1 MPTIHTVKA
10 RKVFNSRGAPTIE
23 VEVHTDGCGGRAL
36 APSGASTGIHEVV
49 AYPDGGVEQAVH
61 LVETVV
67 APKLA
72 GAPLE
77 DLTVIDALLHE
88 LDGTRDFHVLGGNTA
103 LAVSLATAKA
113 AAAARGIAL
122 YQTMGHPSAHRLP
135 HPLGNVLGGGKHAG
149 RNAPDVQEFLVLPVQ
164 VASFTEAAQ
173 ANIRVHAEV
182 GARLE
187 KEDPTFTGGKGDEG
201 AWAPNLSNVEALAVV
216 VAACETIS
224 NEQGVDVRPG
234 LDVAASSLWDAKKA
248 LYVYPREGVE
258 RDTGD
263 QIEYIASLIE
273 TYGLAY
279 VEDPLHEDDFDGFA
293 ELTKRV
299 EHCLICGD
307 DLFTT
312 NTERLTR
319 GIDRGAGNSIIIKP
333 NQIGTLTDTRR
344 AVELATNAGFV
355 PIASHRSGET
365 CDPYLAHL
373 AVGMDCPVIK
383 VGVLG
388 GERVAKVNELL
399 RIEEALAERS
409 AIAEL
414 DI

>member
-1 MPTIHTVKA
+1 MPTIHAVKA
-10 RKVFNSRGAPTIE
+10 RRVFNSRGAPTIE
-23 VEVHTDGCGGRAL
+23 VEVFTEGCCGRAL

-49 AYPDGGVEQAVH
+49 AYPHGGVEQAIH
-61 LVETVV
+61 LVEDVV
-67 APKLA
+67 TPKLV
-72 GAPLE
+72 GLPLD
-77 DLTVIDALLHE
+77 DLTAIDALLHE
-88 LDGTRDFHVLGGNTA
+88 LDGTADFRILGGNTA
-103 LAVSLATAKA
+103 LAISLATAKA
-113 AAAARGIAL
+113 AAAEQGITL

-149 RNAPDVQEFLVLPVQ
+149 RNAPDVQEFLVLPLQ
-164 VASFTEAAQ
+164 VTSFTEAAQ
-173 ANIRVHAEV
+173 ANLRVHAEV
-182 GARLE
+182 GAQLE
-187 KEDPTFTGGKGDEG
+187 KMDPTFTGGKGDEG
-201 AWAPNLSNVEALAVV
+201 AWAPNLSNDEALAVV
-216 VAACETIS
+216 VAACEVTS
-224 NEQGVDVRPG
+224 KELGVDVRPG
-234 LDVAASSLWDAKKA
+234 LDVAASSLWDAEEA

-258 RDTGD
+258 RDPGD
-263 QIEYIASLIE
+263 QIDYIATLIE
-273 TYGLAY
+273 TYGLVY
-279 VEDPLHEDDFDGFA
+279 VEDPLHEDDFDGFT
-293 ELTKRV
+293 ELTQRV
-299 EHCLICGD
+299 THCLICGD

-355 PIASHRSGET
+355 PVASHRSGET

-414 DI
+414 EI